1 MRRIFV
7 ILALLA
13 LALPA
18 GAQEHSAG
26 AFVESLQGGR
36 IDWESGWALAT
47 GLGAPPRGAD
57 RAKAHIMAERAAT
70 VVARRNLLEVIKGV
84 QVDSSTTVENFMVVS
99 DLVSSRVE
107 GVLEHPE
114 VLGRRDLSDGSV
126 EVTVGVRLR
135 GPLAGAVLPPEA
147 DFATRPAPAAP
158 QLPASPPKPA
168 PAPAAP
174 QRPAYLPKPEPAPAR
189 AATGL
194 VVDAKGLG
202 ARPAMAPRILDRSG
216 REVFGAS
223 RVSRTWAIQQGLAGY
238 AKDPAQAAANPRV
251 AGNPLVVKAVAV
263 QGKAAA
269 DLVISDADAE
279 RVRQAEAEAKFLE
292 KCRVMIVLD

>member
-18 GAQEHSAG
+18 AGAQEQAAG

-57 RAKAHIMAERAAT
+57 RAKARIMAERAAT
-70 VVARRNLLEVIKGV
+70 VVARRNLLEVVKGV

-126 EVTVGVRLR
+126 EVTVGVRLN

-147 DFATRPAPAAP
+147 AFAPRPAPVAP
-158 QLPASPPKPA
+158 QQPAI
-168 PAPAAP
+168 
-174 QRPAYLPKPEPAPAR
+174 LPKSEPAPEPAPAR
-189 AATGL
+189 TATGL

>member
-13 LALPA
+13 LVLPGGAALPA
-18 GAQEHSAG
+18 GAQEQAAG

-57 RAKAHIMAERAAT
+57 RAKARIMAERAAT

-126 EVTVGVRLR
+126 EVTVGVRLN

-147 DFATRPAPAAP
+147 AFAPRPAPAAP
-158 QLPASPPKPA
+158 QQSAISPQPAPEPA
-168 PAPAAP
+168 PAPP
-174 QRPAYLPKPEPAPAR
+174 PAPAR